1 MMPYIC
7 PRCGSTCI
15 NKEGRVIRCSQCRT
29 KIVELSEPE
38 VRKVTAPR
46 CRR

>member
-1 MMPYIC
+1 MPYIC
-7 PRCGSTCI
+7 PRCGSTFI
-15 NKEGRVIRCSQCRT
+15 NKEGRIIRCSQCRT
-29 KIVELSEPE
+29 KIVELNEPD